1 MNIFKDKWFIFT
13 VAVCAVTCRICS
25 QLMAASIGN
34 KYWEQVAA
42 LDYFNEF
49 KRNRKKYQTGYN
61 YHRLHY
67 FSVRFL
73 METLKFQQEVQDKF
87 GTKKRSRS
95 LAEVNLN

>member
-1 MNIFKDKWFIFT
+1 MVYIYGSCLRSYLSYLLTING
-13 VAVCAVTCRICS
+13 S
-25 QLMAASIGN
+25 